1 MTGYTGFLG
10 RYVLQ
15 SSASHNIRIF
25 PLEADFKSALIYPDL
40 INISSGSI
48 IHCGATSNRN
58 SVDKDLFKKNVT
70 ATSQIA
76 SLIRD
81 RPDVNL
87 IFTSANSLGSDSD
100 SSCIRSLYCFS
111 KFLAELEIQKYVP
124 ESRFSILRLPG
135 LYAPGFVGKGILDK
149 LFYTKSSVFPESR
162 QTLFG
167 NVALASDVAD
177 FLIKLATLPSQ
188 CGYIGNIQAVD
199 KLPLGII
206 SDALKFSDVTNLD
219 PIVDTNSILQSKAM
233 SELAFPRRSVVELLK
248 LLYFNETSL

>member
-1 MTGYTGFLG
+1 MTDIYLTGYTGFLG

-100 SSCIRSLYCFS
+100 SSCIRSLYCFQNS
-111 KFLAELEIQKYVP
+111 LLNTRFNMFRSPFLSSDCLVYTLQVLSAWAYWINYSIQNHQYFLK
-124 ESRFSILRLPG
+124 
-135 LYAPGFVGKGILDK
+135 VGKH
-149 LFYTKSSVFPESR
+149 Y
-162 QTLFG
+162 
-167 NVALASDVAD
+167 LAM
-177 FLIKLATLPSQ
+177 L
-188 CGYIGNIQAVD
+188 
-199 KLPLGII
+199 
-206 SDALKFSDVTNLD
+206 
-219 PIVDTNSILQSKAM
+219 
-233 SELAFPRRSVVELLK
+233 R
-248 LLYFNETSL
+248 